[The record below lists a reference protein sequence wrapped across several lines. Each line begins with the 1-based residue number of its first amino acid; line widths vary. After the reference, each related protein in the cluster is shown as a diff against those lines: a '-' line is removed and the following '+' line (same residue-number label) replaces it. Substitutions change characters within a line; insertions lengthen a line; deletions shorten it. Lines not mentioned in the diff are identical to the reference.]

1 MLGMGSLVQG
11 DSVGDHGSIA
21 GLADPGERGAQVHP
35 PRPSLRAGEPGGPA
49 DHAGRPRHAPRPN
62 LQLCRAVEAS
72 VRLCARPDI
81 ELRRKA

>member
-35 PRPSLRAGEPGGPA
+35 PRTPLRPGGPGRQA
-49 DHAGRPRHAPRPN
+49 RHARHTRDAPRPRGK
-62 LQLCRAVEAS
+62 LRGAFEAG
-72 VRLCARPDI
+72 VRLCMW
-81 ELRRKA
+81 